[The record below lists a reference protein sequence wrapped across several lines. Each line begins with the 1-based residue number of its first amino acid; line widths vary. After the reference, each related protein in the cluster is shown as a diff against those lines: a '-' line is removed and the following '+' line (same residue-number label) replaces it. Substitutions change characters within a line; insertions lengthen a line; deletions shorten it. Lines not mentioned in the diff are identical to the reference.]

1 MMLSVE
7 RLVKR
12 YPAWGRGAEPVLAVD
27 GVSLRIEPGELFTIV
42 GPSGCGKTT
51 TLRCVA
57 GLEQPDEG
65 DIHLGS
71 TPLFSS
77 SQRIRVPTNE
87 RGLGMVFQS
96 YALWPHLDVFANVAF
111 PLQVMPRSRRLPRPA
126 LHRRVE
132 RALAAVRLDDVAHR
146 PSTDLSG
153 GQQQRVALARALV
166 TEPALL
172 LLDEPLS
179 NIDAKLREEMRSELM
194 ALQKDLGITT
204 LYVTHDQVEALAL
217 SDSMAVMRDGRVE
230 QVGTPREVYDQPASL
245 FVAGFIGASNLL
257 RGTVV
262 ACDGGTARLAT
273 PMGELVVDAAALVVG
288 EEAVAAVRPE
298 QVTLL
303 ERPAGGTTAASNEW
317 AGTVRTT
324 VFLGDALEHSVLVGP
339 TEIRVRTDVR
349 QGFPPGAPVLVCVPH
364 RCCRA
369 FPASSGGAG
378 HRAT

>member
-1 MMLSVE
+1 MLSVE

-339 TEIRVRTDVR
+339 SEIRVRTDVG
-349 QGFPPGAPVLVCVPH
+349 QGFPPGAPVLVCVPN

-369 FPASSGGAG
+369 FPASSSGAG
-378 HRAT
+378 QDAV